1 MSGFGL
7 GDFGLIVGS
16 QYLSRSEPLV
26 TGDFSSHV
34 ATPAAIAGNSQGII
48 NQGIINPET
57 AYSRAAVTSTAK
69 NLLDGLDN

>member
-7 GDFGLIVGS
+7 DDFGFGLSVGS

-48 NQGIINPET
+48 NPET

>member
-34 ATPAAIAGNSQGII
+34 ATPAAIAGNP
-48 NQGIINPET
+48 QGIINPET

-69 NLLDGLDN
+69 ILLDDLDN